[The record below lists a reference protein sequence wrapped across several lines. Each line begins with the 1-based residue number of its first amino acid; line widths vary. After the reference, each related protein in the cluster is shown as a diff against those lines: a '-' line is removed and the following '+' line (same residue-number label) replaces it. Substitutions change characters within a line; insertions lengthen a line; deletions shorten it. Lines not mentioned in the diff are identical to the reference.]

1 MARSHSSPLAK
12 FVADE
17 LSKLCEQK
25 RTGTFLAVTVDNLLA
40 QFSLRQG
47 EIVSLSFQHKQGT
60 EALTLLQRQEGKVS
74 VSRFVDGQ
82 LPATRQDLPP
92 TDLILE
98 QLLGKSDPVSGLVD
112 PRSVRMLSEQTKTVL
127 QEELIEFIGPMA
139 VIVCEEVWGT
149 VRGLEAALDA
159 LSREL
164 PDSNQAALF
173 RQNVLKRLQ

>member
-1 MARSHSSPLAK
+1 MAQSRSSTFAR

-17 LSKLCEQK
+17 LYKLCEQK
-25 RTGTFLAVTVDNLLA
+25 RTGTFLAVTVDNRLT
-40 QFSLRQG
+40 QFGLRQG

-60 EALTLLQRQEGKVS
+60 EALNLLQRQEGEVG
-74 VSRFVDGQ
+74 VFRFMEH
-82 LPATRQDLPP
+82 LPATQQDLPP
-92 TDLILE
+92 TDLILD

-139 VIVCEEVWGT
+139 VIVCEEVWST
-149 VRGLEAALDA
+149 AKGLEAALDA

-164 PDSNQAALF
+164 PDSNQAARF
-173 RQNVLKRLQ
+173 RQNVLKRLS

>member
-1 MARSHSSPLAK
+1 MAQSRSSTFAR

-17 LSKLCEQK
+17 LYKLCEQK
-25 RTGTFLAVTVDNLLA
+25 RTGTLLAVTVDNRLA

-47 EIVSLSFQHKQGT
+47 EIVWLSFQHKQGT
-60 EALTLLQRQEGKVS
+60 EALNLLQRQEGEIS

-82 LPATRQDLPP
+82 LPAARLDLPP

-112 PRSVRMLSEQTKTVL
+112 PRSVRMLSEQTKAVL

-139 VIVCEEVWGT
+139 VIVCEEVWST
-149 VRGLEAALDA
+149 AKGLEAALDA
-159 LSREL
+159 LGREL
-164 PDSNQAALF
+164 PDPGQAARF
-173 RQNVLKRLQ
+173 RQNVLKRLS

>member
-1 MARSHSSPLAK
+1 MAQSRSSIFAR

-17 LSKLCEQK
+17 LYKLCEQK

-40 QFSLRQG
+40 QFGLRQG

-60 EALTLLQRQEGKVS
+60 EALNLLQRQEGKPG
-74 VSRFVDGQ
+74 VSRFMDGH
-82 LPATRQDLPP
+82 LPATRLDLPP

-98 QLLGKSDPVSGLVD
+98 QLLGKSDPASGLVD

-139 VIVCEEVWGT
+139 VIVCEEVWST
-149 VRGLEAALDA
+149 VKGLEAALDA

-164 PDSNQAALF
+164 PDSNQAARF
-173 RQNVLKRLQ
+173 RQNVLKRLS

>member
-1 MARSHSSPLAK
+1 MAQSRSFTFAR

-17 LSKLCEQK
+17 LYKLCEQK
-25 RTGTFLAVTVDNLLA
+25 RSGTFLAVTVDNLLA

-60 EALTLLQRQEGKVS
+60 EALILLQRQGGKVS
-74 VSRFVDGQ
+74 VSRFVEGQ
-82 LPATRQDLPP
+82 LSATRLDLPP

-98 QLLGKSDPVSGLVD
+98 QLLGTSDPVSGLVD
-112 PRSVRMLSEQTKTVL
+112 PRSVRMLSEHTKAVL
-127 QEELIEFIGPMA
+127 QEELTEFIGPMA
-139 VIVCEEVWGT
+139 VIVCEEVWSA

-164 PDSNQAALF
+164 PDSNQAARF
-173 RQNVLKRLQ
+173 RQNVLKRLS